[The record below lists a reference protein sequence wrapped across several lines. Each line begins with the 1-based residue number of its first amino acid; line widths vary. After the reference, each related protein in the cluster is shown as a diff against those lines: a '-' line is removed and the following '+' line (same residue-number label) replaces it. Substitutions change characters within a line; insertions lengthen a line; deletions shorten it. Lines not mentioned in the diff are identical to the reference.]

1 MLFTYIISA
10 KRKLRL
16 REVQSRYV
24 HTLVN
29 SGVRK
34 VMVTVILNSR
44 VGLFGYKAHGLF
56 TAP

>member
-1 MLFTYIISA
+1 MYNLSKKETEAQRGTITC
-10 KRKLRL
+10 
-16 REVQSRYV
+16 YV

-34 VMVTVILNSR
+34 VMVTIILNSR
-44 VGLFGYKAHGLF
+44 VGLFDYKAHGLF